1 MAQTSGIRT
10 LETVIG
16 SYPHT
21 AALKAGDVRPD
32 GVALRF
38 TEVSPII
45 AAFRRMVRGLEF
57 DVCEMAL
64 STYLVAKEHGKP
76 FTAIPVFLVRG
87 FHHDSLAYNVRAGI
101 QSPKDLEGKRV
112 GVRAYTVTTG
122 VWARGI
128 LASEYGVDL
137 DRVTWVVFD
146 EEHVQ
151 EFRAPDNVEAASAGA
166 KMGELLAEGAL
177 DAAIGAGAVD
187 SPGVRPLLPE
197 ARAAAAAW
205 YRQTGVYPIN
215 HTVVVKDALLQR
227 QPGLARTLYEAFT
240 ASKARFLARLEAG
253 EGLEGEAAALASR
266 RAIVGDDP
274 LPYGLA
280 PNRAALETLA
290 RFAYDQHLVSRLMEP
305 EMLFASEALAADR
318 D

>member
-1 MAQTSGIRT
+1 MAQAAAVQT
-10 LETVIG
+10 LQTVIG

-21 AALKAGDVRPD
+21 AALKD
-32 GVALRF
+32 GTVQPSGIALQF

-45 AAFRRMVRGLEF
+45 AAFRRMVRGLEW
-57 DVCEMAL
+57 DVCEMAIT
-64 STYLVAKEHGKP
+64 TYLAAKEHGKP

-87 FHHDSLAYNVRAGI
+87 FHHDALAYNVKAGI

-128 LASEYGVDL
+128 LASEYDVDL
-137 DRVTWVVFD
+137 DKVTWVVFD

-151 EFRAPDNVEAASAGA
+151 EYRPPANVEAAPADA
-166 KMGELLAEGAL
+166 KMPAMLAAGELA
-177 DAAIGAGAVD
+177 AAIGAGAVE
-187 SPGVRPLLPE
+187 SPDVQPLIPD

-205 YRQTGVYPIN
+205 FQKTGVYPIN
-215 HTVVVKDALLQR
+215 HTVVVKDVLLQAD
-227 QPGLARTLYEAFT
+227 PSLARRLYEAFA
-240 ASKARFLARLEAG
+240 ASKEQFLQTLRSGEAPSG
-253 EGLEGEAAALASR
+253 DAAALASR

-280 PNRAALETLA
+280 PNRPALEMVA
-290 RFAYDQHLVSRLMEP
+290 RFAYDQRITSRPMEP
-305 EMLFASEALAADR
+305 DSLFAPMS
-318 D
+318 